1 MISMRTTM
9 VRKQMMDSRIPAILA
24 AFLLPLT
31 ASAETFRCGQWIIN
45 EETTLSELTHKC
57 GQPTTHESRT
67 EDVRA
72 PNQYTGGMVKVGET
86 TIETW
91 TYDRGPQAAAM
102 VVTIVDGRIKSIERL
117 KK

>member
-1 MISMRTTM
+1 M
-9 VRKQMMDSRIPAILA
+9 KKLAIGLIIL
-24 AFLLPLT
+24 LLPLV
-31 ASAETFRCGQWIIN
+31 ASAENFRCGEWIIS

-57 GQPTTHESRT
+57 GPPTSHESRT
-67 EDVRA
+67 EDVRS
-72 PNQYTGGMVKVGET
+72 PNQYTGGSVKVGET

-91 TYDRGPQAAAM
+91 TYNRGPQAAAM